1 MGWIKVVGI
10 GPGSYGDM
18 TVRALN
24 ALRECDAVIGY
35 ITYINLIKHLLES
48 KEIISTGMRQ
58 EVERCKKALEL
69 AGRGRNVCLVSGG
82 DPGIYGMAGLLFEM
96 VRKNGGDF
104 DIEVIPGV
112 SAANSAASVLGAP
125 LMHDFAV
132 ISLSDHLTPWPV
144 IEKRIQFAAKGDFVM
159 VLYNPQSRE
168 RKGNLSRAWEIM
180 MRYKSPRTPAGI
192 VKNAS
197 REGEVVIITSLC
209 DMLKYEVDMT
219 TVIIVGNKDT
229 FTEKGKMITPR
240 GYAL

>member
-1 MGWIKVVGI
+1 
-10 GPGSYGDM
+10 
-18 TVRALN
+18 
-24 ALRECDAVIGY
+24 
-35 ITYINLIKHLLES
+35 
-48 KEIISTGMRQ
+48 
-58 EVERCKKALEL
+58 
-69 AGRGRNVCLVSGG
+69 
-82 DPGIYGMAGLLFEM
+82 
-96 VRKNGGDF
+96 
-104 DIEVIPGV
+104 
-112 SAANSAASVLGAP
+112 VLGAP
-125 LMHDFAV
+125 LTHDFAV

-197 REGEVVIITSLC
+197 REGETVIITSLC